1 MRRTPNRNSQM
12 RNLVFLLRVKRHQS
26 REYAQCVIASLSAP
40 HKPVRMEKQFGV
52 DLQMDSQ
59 EGATQEDTEDLLK
72 DKALG
77 CFLIRLSEKAIGYIL
92 SYKGHDRCRHFV
104 ITQNHSGQFVI
115 AGDSQTYHSLTELIE
130 HYKVSPI
137 QPFGECLTSSCYEV
151 RKGELYDVVN
161 YNTKGKVGVSV
172 QALRSLWDQ
181 KNSDNSS
188 PVNNQRIQQ
197 QHDSSPVSPPSLPLK
212 NQGRN
217 RKLVGTVSVDTT
229 SLQSKSK
236 SLPQLDN
243 NMVEE
248 EYSNHLS
255 SPSFT
260 TSTSHSPIP
269 VKRVTCHTY
278 SLHHRARRASRSSSS
293 EKLSDDSEIL
303 RSNPLYQTSED
314 PENSSDQ
321 QEDGMYAVVPQS
333 STPASLSDDTYEL
346 IPGVSTPTVQGNT
359 YESLEE
365 MKTKTPKSTWGKSNI
380 KWKKFLP
387 DYKKK

>member
-1 MRRTPNRNSQM
+1 MLYLQGVPPVPKRGPPLGLFLSGSLPDTTTHPNET
-12 RNLVFLLRVKRHQS
+12 K
-26 REYAQCVIASLSAP
+26 
-40 HKPVRMEKQFGV
+40 
-52 DLQMDSQ
+52 
-59 EGATQEDTEDLLK
+59 TESN
-72 DKALG
+72 
-77 CFLIRLSEKAIGYIL
+77 RSEKL
-92 SYKGHDRCRHFV
+92 SGN
-104 ITQNHSGQFVI
+104 TNP
-115 AGDSQTYHSLTELIE
+115 AQTS
-130 HYKVSPI
+130 
-137 QPFGECLTSSCYEV
+137 
-151 RKGELYDVVN
+151 D
-161 YNTKGKVGVSV
+161 
-172 QALRSLWDQ
+172 
-181 KNSDNSS
+181 KNSLN
-188 PVNNQRIQQ
+188 
-197 QHDSSPVSPPSLPLK
+197 
-212 NQGRN
+212 
-217 RKLVGTVSVDTT
+217 TVETPGFTYSEVAHME
-229 SLQSKSK
+229 SKSK

-365 MKTKTPKSTWGKSNI
+365 MKTKTPKSTWGKSVSL
-380 KWKKFLP
+380 KQ
-387 DYKKK
+387 